1 MVRASAAILARCL
14 PVDEFSDCLFGSELF
29 ATPIEREEPFLS
41 CLFGSE
47 LTGNQGTIGSQFLSC
62 LFGSGRG
69 RSRRLGDG

>member
-47 LTGNQGTIGSQFLSC
+47 QDDVATGLEQSFLSC
-62 LFGSGRG
+62 LFGSEH
-69 RSRRLGDG
+69 

>member
-47 LTGNQGTIGSQFLSC
+47 QDDVATGLEQSFLSC
-62 LFGSGRG
+62 LFGSE
-69 RSRRLGDG
+69 L